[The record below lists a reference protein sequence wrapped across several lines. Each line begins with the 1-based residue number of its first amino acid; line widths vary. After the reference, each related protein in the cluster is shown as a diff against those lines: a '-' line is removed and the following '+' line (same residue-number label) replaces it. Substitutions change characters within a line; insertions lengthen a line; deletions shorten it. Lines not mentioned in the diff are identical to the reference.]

1 MHVWDLFKIIK
12 DTDHSDYHESGDHV
26 NWLIKVDENEKKVYL
41 LFEES
46 NGKRDWLNNLAFP
59 VKPYKKQ
66 ENTLLVAHG
75 WCNAYK
81 SCNDEIQK
89 AFISK
94 LEEYNGFFPIIAGWS
109 YGGAMAVLAA
119 EDFYFR
125 TKQRPNL
132 ITFGAPKPIFGKK
145 SMNHI
150 KESCGIIR
158 QFANVNDCICNLPP
172 FPGYKHIN
180 KIKVGN
186 RKFNLI
192 EWFKPKKYHTIYDE
206 ESIYVEL
213 NKEDKEI

>member
-1 MHVWDLFKIIK
+1 MKPWDLFKIIK
-12 DTDHSDYHESGDHV
+12 ETDHQVYNESGDHV
-26 NWLIKVDENEKKVYL
+26 NWMVRVDDEEKVVRLI
-41 LFEES
+41 FEES

-66 ENTLLVAHG
+66 QNVLWVAHG

-81 SCNDEIQK
+81 SCNDEIQE
-89 AFISK
+89 AFIK
-94 LEEYNGFFPIIAGWS
+94 MLNKHNDYYPEICGWS

-125 TKQRPNL
+125 TKTKPNVY
-132 ITFGAPKPIFGKK
+132 TFGAPKPIFGKK
-145 SMNHI
+145 SKKHV
-150 KESCGIIR
+150 ESCCNEIK
-158 QFANVNDCICNLPP
+158 QYANVNDCVVVMPP

-192 EWFKPKKYHTIYDE
+192 EWFKPKIYHTIYDD
-206 ESIYVEL
+206 ESIY
-213 NKEDKEI
+213 

>member
-1 MHVWDLFKIIK
+1 MEFWKLFKIIK
-12 DTDHSDYHESGDHV
+12 ETDHSEYNESGDNV
-26 NWLIKVDENEKKVYL
+26 NWIIKVDHEEKKVRL

-66 ENTLLVAHG
+66 ENVLWVAHG

-81 SCNDEIQK
+81 SCNDEIQNT
-89 AFISK
+89 FIK
-94 LEEYNGFFPIIAGWS
+94 TLEENDGYFPIICGWS
-109 YGGAMAVLAA
+109 YGGAMAILAA
-119 EDFYFR
+119 EDFYYR
-125 TKQRPNL
+125 TKIRPNL

-150 KESCGIIR
+150 INSCGVIK

-172 FPGYKHIN
+172 FPGYKHEK

-192 EWFKPKKYHTIYDE
+192 EWFRPQKYHTIYDD
-206 ESIYVEL
+206 ESVYQNIDEVS
-213 NKEDKEI
+213 D

>member
-1 MHVWDLFKIIK
+1 MFVWNLFKLIK
-12 DTDHSDYHESGDHV
+12 NTDKTFTYNDTGDSV
-26 NWLIKVDENEKKVYL
+26 NWIVIVDDSEKKVRL

-66 ENTLLVAHG
+66 QNTLWVAHG

-81 SCNDEIQK
+81 SCNDEIQNSFVSTLNK
-89 AFISK
+89 YKDYTPVIT
-94 LEEYNGFFPIIAGWS
+94 GWS

-125 TKQRPNL
+125 TKIKPVL

-145 SMNHI
+145 SKEHI
-150 KESCGIIR
+150 KNCCSIMK
-158 QFANVNDCICNLPP
+158 QYANVNDLVCCLPP

-180 KIKVGN
+180 KVKVGN
-186 RKFNLI
+186 RKWNLI
-192 EWFKPKKYHTIYDE
+192 EWFKPKKYHTIYDD
-206 ESIYVEL
+206 ESIYQDKKDVE
-213 NKEDKEI
+213 D